1 MKIFFSFFISL
12 IDNLNML
19 SDIKIFF
26 IANAKS
32 NCFISKNYSV
42 ALSSKKDY
50 RRNYNLIGSLL
61 Q

>member
-12 IDNLNML
+12 IDNSNMI

-32 NCFISKNYSV
+32 NSISSQKITVLHYL
-42 ALSSKKDY
+42 AGK
-50 RRNYNLIGSLL
+50 IIEEIII
-61 Q
+61 

>member
-1 MKIFFSFFISL
+1 MKIFFSFFISF
-12 IDNLNML
+12 IDNSNVL

-42 ALSSKKDY
+42 ALLSGKDY
-50 RRNYNLIGSLL
+50 RINYNLIESLL